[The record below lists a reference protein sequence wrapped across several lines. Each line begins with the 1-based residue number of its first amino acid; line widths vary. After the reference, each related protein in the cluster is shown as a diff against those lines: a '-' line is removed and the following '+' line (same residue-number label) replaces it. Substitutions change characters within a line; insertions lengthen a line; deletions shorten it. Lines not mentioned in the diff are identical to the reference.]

1 MGTPAE
7 AIWFLLKQG
16 FYYRGRQKSGQ
27 RSEFFGISITCRG
40 FFIACLNLCG
50 ASPFNGNGGTM
61 GRSSGSRTSMKTAI
75 AIDFPQLSELLQN
88 FGALHGP
95 AELHGFLVGQLATG
109 KRFTRAE
116 WLRTANEQADLSQSP
131 DEVTGD
137 RLFDLYRT
145 ALAELKSGELAFQLL
160 LPDDDDDLLNRVESL
175 GLWCQ
180 GFLTGFGLAGSNLKI
195 DADLA
200 ETLRDMS
207 AIAQIGA
214 SEDEAALDSS
224 ESDLFSISEYVR
236 LTAVEIFWN
245 HNTDTPDPVSLSD
258 KITSAGSPAD
268 LFKRK
273 KLH

>member
-1 MGTPAE
+1 
-7 AIWFLLKQG
+7 
-16 FYYRGRQKSGQ
+16 
-27 RSEFFGISITCRG
+27 
-40 FFIACLNLCG
+40 
-50 ASPFNGNGGTM
+50 
-61 GRSSGSRTSMKTAI
+61 SRTSMKTAI

-180 GFLTGFGLAGSNLKI
+180 GFLTGFGLSTRLSRSSSSDRKSTRLNSSHVKI
-195 DADLA
+195 
-200 ETLRDMS
+200 S
-207 AIAQIGA
+207 
-214 SEDEAALDSS
+214 
-224 ESDLFSISEYVR
+224 Y
-236 LTAVEIFWN
+236 AVFCLI
-245 HNTDTPDPVSLSD
+245 
-258 KITSAGSPAD
+258 
-268 LFKRK
+268 K
-273 KLH
+273 KKHDYNYI